1 MTPLQAAQYSP
12 LTLAYLG
19 DGVYELLVREMLVK
33 KGNMQNGKLH
43 AAATRYVSAKGQSE
57 GFSKIEPF
65 LTEAELNIYK
75 RGRNA
80 DSTPNKNNDI
90 EEYKRATGFEAL
102 FGYLHLSENENR
114 IKELFEIIIG

>member
-33 KGNMQNGKLH
+33 KGNMPNGRLH
-43 AAATRYVSAKGQSE
+43 AEATHYVSAKGQSE
-57 GFSKIEPF
+57 GFLKIEPF
-65 LTEAELNIYK
+65 LTEDELHIFR

-90 EEYKRATGFEAL
+90 EEYKRATGLEAL
-102 FGYLHLSENENR
+102 FGYLYLSENTER
-114 IKELFEIIIG
+114 IKELFGKIVA